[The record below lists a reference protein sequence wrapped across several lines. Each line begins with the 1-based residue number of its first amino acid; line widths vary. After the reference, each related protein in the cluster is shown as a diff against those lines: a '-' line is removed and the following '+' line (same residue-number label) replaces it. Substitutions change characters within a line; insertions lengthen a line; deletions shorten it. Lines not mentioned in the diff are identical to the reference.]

1 MIWRVSVSV
10 HKEPIIQIVYFYFF
24 DKKLFEPKEEMSD
37 LMRYS
42 SFLCVLFFP
51 LATYNCNTKYE
62 QTSAL
67 SLKHFLL
74 IDVLKCSLWRSVRS
88 NLLKL
93 KPDLQPLP
101 TLKQNAQ
108 LWVRDLCKMSEI
120 PIK

>member
-1 MIWRVSVSV
+1 
-10 HKEPIIQIVYFYFF
+10 
-24 DKKLFEPKEEMSD
+24 
-37 LMRYS
+37 MRHS